1 MPKADT
7 CDLVIKSVH
16 QMAPKTFQ
24 FHWNDGG
31 ASDGDGVVAVMLVA

>member
-24 FHWNDGG
+24 FHWMTL
-31 ASDGDGVVAVMLVA
+31 VQVMVMG